1 MTTVDSRRPLLT
13 SANPELTGTGTSLPL
28 FVAKGWIAKGHLAT
42 GWIAKGWI
50 AVACSANGWIGAAGI
65 LRPGDLN
72 EAAAILRP
80 AERGRQPGKLRLE
93 TARSVRPG
101 QAAQID
107 DRGPVFPRIGTDEY
121 PAPPDQERQ
130 QQAGQRRDPGDQGR
144 QLSRVVGDG
153 QADPLPVAGEGGRP
167 RAAGQFRGL
176 ADGQWVRRDG
186 KPVQPAGDQ
195 LVHRLRLA

>member
-13 SANPELTGTGTSLPL
+13 SANPKLTGTGTSLPL
-28 FVAKGWIAKGHLAT
+28 FVAKGWIAKGRLAT
-42 GWIAKGWI
+42 GWIAKGRLATGWI
-50 AVACSANGWIGAAGI
+50 AVACSANGWTAGI
-65 LRPGDLN
+65 LGQGDLN
-72 EAAAILRP
+72 EPAAILRP
-80 AERGRQPGKLRLE
+80 AELGRQPGKLRLE

-107 DRGPVFPRIGTDEY
+107 DGGPVFPRIGTDEY

-153 QADPLPVAGEGGRP
+153 QADPLLVAGEGEGA
-167 RAAGQFRGL
+167 RAAGQVHGL
-176 ADGQWVRRDG
+176 ADRR
-186 KPVQPAGDQ
+186 
-195 LVHRLRLA
+195 